1 MTPEQLAIAGLFSA
15 LTSFAGVVIRLL
27 WARIQALEV
36 KLDES
41 NEASRD
47 LIRIQAQML
56 EGQGVQIV
64 PTSERR

>member
-1 MTPEQLAIAGLFSA
+1 MDPALILGPYGAIVCLIIA
-15 LTSFAGVVIRLL
+15 VIYLHR
-27 WARIQALEV
+27 RNEKLEL

-47 LIRIQAQML
+47 LIRIQARML

>member
-1 MTPEQLAIAGLFSA
+1 MDPALILGPYGAIVCLIIA
-15 LTSFAGVVIRLL
+15 VIYLHRRNERLE
-27 WARIQALEV
+27 RKI
-36 KLDES
+36 DES

-47 LIRIQAQML
+47 LIRIQARML

>member
-1 MTPEQLAIAGLFSA
+1 MDPALILGPYGAIVCLIIA
-15 LTSFAGVVIRLL
+15 VIYLHRRNERLEL
-27 WARIQALEV
+27 

-41 NEASRD
+41 NDASRD
-47 LIRIQAQML
+47 LIRIQARML